1 MKLFLYNLIL
11 IVAFVSFTE
20 GFSQQLLISQEEKE
34 EIISYL
40 DSADYRGALN
50 TITEYKISE
59 AREKIEQVFWDSK
72 FKKAD
77 QLILLRLLFE
87 FTSPFTHNYALAFID
102 SVNSLPLDYS
112 GTLPSY
118 LQAMASGIL
127 VQLGDNSKVNLF
139 FNFVDEDSLNSTFSV
154 INILPVIMDKV
165 PEYEE
170 RAKNELIKYVRFS
183 EYDNARYAALM
194 PLYRKY
200 GTEILALML
209 EVFSQDEEA
218 NNRQLVLDV
227 LIKCCKTAEFHSL
240 LKERLWSDPNYY
252 VRYKIMGKLLGVY
265 GTPEDYKFVL
275 DYLPNEPDPKVKEY
289 SQDDLELYKPPK
301 PDSNSTIENLINNT
315 VIQADT
321 LYSYNWFGD
330 LIFLNGMKN
339 ILTTA
344 KINLQSG
351 DSISCAINIKSFQD
365 EIDYVYKDSLNTDQR
380 FVTIEGW
387 KFLYWNAQYILDRL
401 PEPPANPNLVVSLKN
416 SLGNQIPASN
426 VMYYESAAGG
436 WKDAVNNGD
445 GTFTV
450 ITTKPTVSIRMFYE
464 YANQTVHNVP
474 AQNNTYT
481 FQTVNASVQLKNSSG
496 NLIDQGTVQYYAGA
510 WRSFGTTVNGV
521 ANKEL
526 LPINYSF
533 RMIYEYVPL
542 DKQQDIS
549 TNSTVTFSTVLCT
562 VKVTKANGQPL
573 SGASTKY
580 YSGAWR
586 DIGLTNA
593 NGEATKELLPKSLNF
608 RAASGNVSK
617 DKQQDIGV
625 NNLVE
630 IQLNVP

>member
-365 EIDYVYKDSLNTDQR
+365 EIDYVYKDSLNTDAR

-401 PEPPANPNLVVSLKN
+401 SE
-416 SLGNQIPASN
+416 
-426 VMYYESAAGG
+426 
-436 WKDAVNNGD
+436 
-445 GTFTV
+445 
-450 ITTKPTVSIRMFYE
+450 IT
-464 YANQTVHNVP
+464 
-474 AQNNTYT
+474 
-481 FQTVNASVQLKNSSG
+481 
-496 NLIDQGTVQYYAGA
+496 D
-510 WRSFGTTVNGV
+510 
-521 ANKEL
+521 KE
-526 LPINYSF
+526 
-533 RMIYEYVPL
+533 
-542 DKQQDIS
+542 
-549 TNSTVTFSTVLCT
+549 
-562 VKVTKANGQPL
+562 
-573 SGASTKY
+573 
-580 YSGAWR
+580 
-586 DIGLTNA
+586 
-593 NGEATKELLPKSLNF
+593 
-608 RAASGNVSK
+608 
-617 DKQQDIGV
+617 
-625 NNLVE
+625 
-630 IQLNVP
+630 